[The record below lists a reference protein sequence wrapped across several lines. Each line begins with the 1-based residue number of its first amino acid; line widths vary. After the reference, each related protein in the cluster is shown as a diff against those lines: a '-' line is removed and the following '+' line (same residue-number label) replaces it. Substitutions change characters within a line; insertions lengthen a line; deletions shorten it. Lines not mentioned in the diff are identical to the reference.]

1 MAFTEVTKAPKS
13 VELNQLKSE
22 YRRLSRKYDDL
33 KYRYLDSIGA
43 EDFEV
48 LSVDDFLE
56 LKEVYILKKNLYWKI
71 HNIENPEDH
80 ATETVYRF
88 LNSMNHKDSNDF
100 LMEHGLT
107 THDLIHK
114 LEENPNF
121 LEEVE
126 VTA

>member
-1 MAFTEVTKAPKS
+1 MAFTEISKAPTS
-13 VELNQLKSE
+13 AELNQLKNE

-56 LKEVYILKKNLYWKI
+56 LKETYILKKNLYWKI
-71 HNIENPEDH
+71 HNLENPED
-80 ATETVYRF
+80 AASEKAYRF

-100 LMEHGLT
+100 LMRHGLT

-121 LEEVE
+121 LEEV
-126 VTA
+126 TA